1 MLKSVGF
8 VLYGSGTS
16 HVVIVW
22 IVLGHPWMDKN
33 GRRERE
39 TEKSCCHRSF
49 VHIAAIVPIAFSAS
63 LSSLSSGELSLS
75 LCLCCFLF
83 LVRSL
88 PPNEVVTQAFPAALF
103 YGVSLFRATLF

>member
-75 LCLCCFLF
+75 LSLLF
-83 LVRSL
+83 PFSC
-88 PPNEVVTQAFPAALF
+88 A
-103 YGVSLFRATLF
+103 VSSSQ